1 MKSRLLSS
9 FLFIAL
15 LTLVFSC
22 QQNKDEGQGT
32 EQASEAAGGEANKE
46 GGEDNAEGGDETQI
60 NTKEE
65 TPTKMIEYLVGE
77 WQVERIMDG
86 EKNVTDAQGGS
97 GQRIIFTNEAR
108 YIKRS
113 GNQKIDSG
121 AFRMNEQLENLY
133 LESET
138 NAQPQEYEVTLK
150 SGTMTLTAKEKQ
162 NGKSNLKYFY
172 RKSQSTSQN
181 N

>member
-1 MKSRLLSS
+1 MKSRVFFS
-9 FLFIAL
+9 FVLMPL
-15 LTLVFSC
+15 LTLLFSC
-22 QQNKDEGQGT
+22 QQNREEGQGT
-32 EQASEAAGGEANKE
+32 EQASEAAEGKENNGADGNEEA
-46 GGEDNAEGGDETQI
+46 GDETQI

-113 GNQKIDSG
+113 GNQKVDSG
-121 AFRMNEQLENLY
+121 AYRMNEQLENLY

-150 SGTMTLTAKEKQ
+150 SGTMTLTAKQKQ
-162 NGKSNLKYFY
+162 NGKPNLKYFY
-172 RKSQSTSQN
+172 RKGQSTGQDN
-181 N
+181 

>member
-1 MKSRLLSS
+1 MKSRVLSS
-9 FLFIAL
+9 FLFVAL

-22 QQNKDEGQGT
+22 QQNREEGQDT
-32 EQASEAAGGEANKE
+32 EQASEAAEGKENGANDEE
-46 GGEDNAEGGDETQI
+46 GADETQI

-121 AFRMNEQLENLY
+121 AYRMNEQLENLY

-138 NAQPQEYEVTLK
+138 NARPQEYEVTLK
-150 SGTMTLTAKEKQ
+150 SGTMTLTAKEKH
-162 NGKSNLKYFY
+162 NGKPNLKYFY
-172 RKSQSTSQN
+172 RKAQSTSQN

>member
-1 MKSRLLSS
+1 MKSRVFFSFVLIPLLM
-9 FLFIAL
+9 L
-15 LTLVFSC
+15 LFSC
-22 QQNKDEGQGT
+22 QQNRDDGQGQ
-32 EQASEAAGGEANKE
+32 EQASEAA
-46 GGEDNAEGGDETQI
+46 EDNGGTDNQESGDETQI
-60 NTKEE
+60 NTEEE

-113 GNQKIDSG
+113 GNQKVDSG
-121 AFRMNEQLENLY
+121 AYRMNEQLENLY

-150 SGTMTLTAKEKQ
+150 SGMMTLTPKQKQ

-172 RKSQSTSQN
+172 RKGQSTSQN